1 MYSWLTCVTDQQE
14 LAMVEW
20 SGMTYGCVKES
31 RLSRRAMKHN
41 QPSEEAPDFYETK
54 SCSVCTTVCRISSG
68 TALWK
73 RKGWLFQQG
82 QILSAFLWFATKHK
96 AHVTSGGATLMY
108 YTGLWAAR
116 ILNSE
121 TGSAGH
127 ETWHHAEITHSR
139 AKRTH
144 TLQHQR
150 KQREIWRTT
159 TAACWRMCFSFLC
172 DEYEADSQCIRPL

>member
-1 MYSWLTCVTDQQE
+1 MFVILSVQCVIRRSDE
-14 LAMVEW
+14 
-20 SGMTYGCVKES
+20 GMTWPRG
-31 RLSRRAMKHN
+31 
-41 QPSEEAPDFYETK
+41 QPSEEAPGFYETK
-54 SCSVCTTVCRISSG
+54 SCSVWTTVCRVSSG

-73 RKGWLFQQG
+73 RKGWLFHQG
-82 QILSAFLWFATKHK
+82 QIQSASITISLSLIHHK
-96 AHVTSGGATLMY
+96 AHDTRHIWMMH

-127 ETWHHAEITHSR
+127 ETWHRAEITHRR

-150 KQREIWRTT
+150 KQREIWRR
-159 TAACWRMCFSFLC
+159 ACRRMCFPFFLWWMPGWF
-172 DEYEADSQCIRPL
+172 QCIRPL